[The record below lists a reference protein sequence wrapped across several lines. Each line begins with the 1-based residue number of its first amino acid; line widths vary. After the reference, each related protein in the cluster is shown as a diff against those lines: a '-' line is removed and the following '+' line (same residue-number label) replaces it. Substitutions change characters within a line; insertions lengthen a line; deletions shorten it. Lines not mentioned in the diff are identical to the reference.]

1 MSPSVPGRV
10 HQLAAELELRFA
22 HDAKPARRL
31 EDAHD
36 RLQVKRVATLKLT
49 EGKITADQ
57 YPRGDRATP
66 ASAPKEVAPW
76 PRLTI

>member
-1 MSPSVPGRV
+1 MSPSVPDRV
-10 HQLAAELELRFA
+10 HQLAAELGFRFA

-57 YPRGDRATP
+57 YREATVPRP
-66 ASAPKEVAPW
+66 L
-76 PRLTI
+76 PRQRRWHRGRG

>member
-1 MSPSVPGRV
+1 VSPSVPDRV

-36 RLQVKRVATLKLT
+36 RLQVKHVATLKLT
-49 EGKITADQ
+49 EGMITAGQ
-57 YPRGDRATP
+57 HREATVPRPLPCQRRWQ
-66 ASAPKEVAPW
+66 W
-76 PRLTI
+76 PRLTT